1 MNLNSLEYRQSKYS
15 VYNTLIAIRSQ
26 LEQLLLLA
34 DSDYSDADS
43 DYRVDLMHRE
53 NHSEYSINR
62 AAADSHRLLWT
73 RLSQSIQNLIDDI
86 EGTKP

>member
-1 MNLNSLEYRQSKYS
+1 MNLKSFEYIQSKYS

-26 LEQLLLLA
+26 VEQLLFLA
-34 DSDYSDADS
+34 NSDYSDADS
-43 DYRVDLMHRE
+43 DYRVDLMYRE

-62 AAADSHRLLWT
+62 SAADSHRLLWT
-73 RLSQSIQNLIDDI
+73 RLAASLQNLIDDI